1 MSSDATNRSLVPL
14 LLVQEQTEP
23 VVRPAPVVH
32 LSDEDLLV
40 RLEAGDRAAAA
51 LLFDRHADLI
61 FGIGLRILRDKGE
74 AEDLV
79 QDVFVGLVEKVH
91 GFDPAKGNGRTWI
104 VMIGYRR
111 AFDRRAYLARRCFY
125 RGTELGPALNSI
137 QHATFNEQ
145 LADVFAVERLHSA
158 MQSLNEKQRI
168 TLELHFFEGLAL
180 REVGEQLGE
189 TLENTRHFYYRG
201 LERLRRV
208 LTGGT
213 SN

>member
-1 MSSDATNRSLVPL
+1 
-14 LLVQEQTEP
+14 
-23 VVRPAPVVH
+23 
-32 LSDEDLLV
+32 
-40 RLEAGDRAAAA
+40 
-51 LLFDRHADLI
+51 
-61 FGIGLRILRDKGE
+61 
-74 AEDLV
+74 
-79 QDVFVGLVEKVH
+79 
-91 GFDPAKGNGRTWI
+91 
-104 VMIGYRR
+104 MIGYRR
-111 AFDRRAYLARRCFY
+111 AFDRRVYLARRSFY
-125 RGTELGPALNSI
+125 RGTELDPALNSI
-137 QHATFNEQ
+137 QSATFNEQ

-189 TLENTRHFYYRG
+189 TFENTRHFYYRG